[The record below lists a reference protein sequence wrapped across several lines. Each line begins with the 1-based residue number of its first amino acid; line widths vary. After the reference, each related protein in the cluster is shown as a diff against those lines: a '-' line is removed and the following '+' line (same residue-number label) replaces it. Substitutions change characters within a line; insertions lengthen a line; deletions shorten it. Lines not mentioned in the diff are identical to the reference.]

1 MRACGWM
8 FTALLLLNF
17 DIPLAKA
24 CDPSFILV
32 NNTSW
37 IISDVFTRETGDDG
51 WSQEQLGE
59 DTVLH
64 PRHEIALRFF
74 DVSAEHFDV
83 KLVLDNGKQVTWGNV
98 DLCEINTMDVYYDAQ
113 AGDFKAKWE

>member
-24 CDPSFILV
+24 SCDPSFILV

-51 WSQEQLGE
+51 
-59 DTVLH
+59 
-64 PRHEIALRFF
+64 
-74 DVSAEHFDV
+74 
-83 KLVLDNGKQVTWGNV
+83 
-98 DLCEINTMDVYYDAQ
+98 
-113 AGDFKAKWE
+113 